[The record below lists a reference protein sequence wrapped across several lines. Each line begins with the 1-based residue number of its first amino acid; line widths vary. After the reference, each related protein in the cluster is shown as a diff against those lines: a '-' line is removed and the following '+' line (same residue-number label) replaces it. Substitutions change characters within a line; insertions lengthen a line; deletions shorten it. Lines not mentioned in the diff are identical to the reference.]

1 MKQRKITIFG
11 AGISGLV
18 AAINLAV
25 NGFDVV
31 VREKR
36 HAVGGAPDWHP
47 SVHQQVFNIGRTAQ
61 YTGVDITGSF
71 HAVKHHSFYFYD
83 RKHVIDAP
91 QHSFICEKGPQETSI
106 EHSLYMQAVR
116 SGVDFSFGDMF
127 SMKDIC
133 SSNTASPEC
142 IIATGLELQAYRDLR
157 IRHAVIHGYRASQA
171 IRTDVAIS
179 SFYGNYTNEE
189 FAYLA
194 SSGNL
199 VFALLFSRK
208 GMNSRNLQ
216 TFCTRIQE
224 TENIIFDNWCYSSGC
239 VPMEKN
245 LVKSGAVLAGTISG
259 MIDPFYLN
267 GISAALLSGKI
278 ASLYFMDKEK
288 AVHDFGLFTRNFY
301 RKQYLQSMTSRL
313 PLKKYTFPFMSLL
326 NGHLKCVGVL

>member
-11 AGISGLV
+11 AGISGLT
-18 AAINLAV
+18 AAINLAE

-36 HAVGGAPDWHP
+36 HSVGGAPDWHP
-47 SVHQQVFNIGRTAQ
+47 SVHQQVFDIGKTAE
-61 YTGVDITGSF
+61 YVGVDIAGSF
-71 HAVKHHSFYFYD
+71 HAVKQHSFYFYD
-83 RKHVIDAP
+83 RKRVMDAP
-91 QHSFICEKGPQETSI
+91 QNSYICEKGPQKTSI
-106 EHSLYMQAVR
+106 EHSLYTQAVR
-116 SGVDFSFGDMF
+116 AGVDFAFGDMF
-127 SMKDIC
+127 TMKDIR
-133 SSNTASPEC
+133 SAKTESPEC
-142 IIATGLELQAYRDLR
+142 IIATGLELQTYRDLQ
-157 IRHAVIHGYRASQA
+157 IRHAVVHGYRALQVIKA
-171 IRTDVAIS
+171 DVAIS

-194 SSGNL
+194 SSGEL

-208 GMNSRNLQ
+208 GMNSQNLQ
-216 TFCTRIQE
+216 AFCNRIKE
-224 TENIIFDNWCYSSGC
+224 TENVIFDNWCYSSGC

-245 LVKSGAVLAGTISG
+245 LVKNGVVLAGTISG

-267 GISAALLSGKI
+267 GISAALVSGKI

-288 AVHDFGLFTRNFY
+288 AVHDFDLFTRHFY
-301 RKQYLQSMTSRL
+301 RKQYLQSMSSRL